1 MQLAER
7 VQTVAETLTPAERKL
22 VKEIISKP
30 RDVALGTALELA
42 RKMGVHQA
50 TAGRLARKL
59 GFETYSD
66 FRDAIRE
73 EFIVKTDPAL
83 RVRKTLEISRGQ
95 GILDLLIQ
103 QEVEALSRLT
113 AYIDENRL
121 SDAAKT
127 ISECRRIFIF
137 ARGNAETLA
146 VLMDRRLRRM
156 AFDTVVVSGDSR
168 DMAEQILTMG
178 RKDAL
183 ILFAFR
189 RQPDAYTPLME
200 HAKKVGA
207 RSIVIS
213 GAIGPSLSPQGD
225 HLLAAPRAGKT
236 DAFQTLT
243 VPMAICNGL
252 ILSIAQSDEQ
262 RSLTQLETLGEL
274 IASFDRR

>member
-1 MQLAER
+1 MQLTER

-66 FRDAIRE
+66 FRDAIRD

-95 GILDLLIQ
+95 SILELLIQ

-113 AYIDENRL
+113 AYIDGDRL
-121 SDAAKT
+121 NDAAKT

-178 RKDAL
+178 SQDAL

-200 HAKKVGA
+200 QAKKVGT

-225 HLLAAPRAGKT
+225 HLLSAPRAGKT

>member
-66 FRDAIRE
+66 FRDAIRD

-95 GILDLLIQ
+95 SILDLLIQ

-113 AYIDENRL
+113 AYIDESRL
-121 SDAAKT
+121 NDAAKT

-156 AFDTVVVSGDSR
+156 AFETVVISGDSR
-168 DMAEQILTMG
+168 DIAEQILTMG
-178 RKDAL
+178 RQDAL

-189 RQPDAYTPLME
+189 RQPDAYIPLME
-200 HAKKVGA
+200 HVRKVGA

-213 GAIGPSLSPQGD
+213 GAVGPSLSPQGD
-225 HLLAAPRAGKT
+225 HLLSAPRAGKT

-252 ILSIAQSDEQ
+252 ILSIAQFDEK
-262 RSLTQLETLGEL
+262 RSLIQLETLGEL

>member
-1 MQLAER
+1 MQLAQR

-66 FRDAIRE
+66 FRDAIRD

-113 AYIDENRL
+113 AYIDERRL
-121 SDAAKT
+121 SEAAKT

-178 RKDAL
+178 RQDAL

-189 RQPDAYTPLME
+189 RQPDAYAPLME
-200 HAKKVGA
+200 HARKVGA
-207 RSIVIS
+207 RSIAIS
-213 GAIGPSLSPQGD
+213 GAVGPSLSPQGD
-225 HLLAAPRAGKT
+225 HLLSAPRAGKT

-252 ILSIAQSDEQ
+252 ILSIAQSDEK

>member
-1 MQLAER
+1 MQLADR

-66 FRDAIRE
+66 FRDAIRD

-113 AYIDENRL
+113 AYIDERRL

-146 VLMDRRLRRM
+146 VLLDRRLRRM
-156 AFDTVVVSGDSR
+156 AFETVVVSGDSR

-178 RKDAL
+178 TQDAL

-213 GAIGPSLSPQGD
+213 GAVGPSLSPQGD
-225 HLLAAPRAGKT
+225 HLLSAPRAGKT

-252 ILSIAQSDEQ
+252 ILSIAQSDEK

-274 IASFDRR
+274 ITSFDRR